1 MTASSHTE
9 LPLERVSFFKRI
21 SPVRLQVTSTSAS
34 GLPLTDSNSESTKFM
49 LGLKRALNL
58 PMYALLGAKRLVA
71 VALLLGFVPD

>member
-1 MTASSHTE
+1 
-9 LPLERVSFFKRI
+9 
-21 SPVRLQVTSTSAS
+21 
-34 GLPLTDSNSESTKFM
+34 M